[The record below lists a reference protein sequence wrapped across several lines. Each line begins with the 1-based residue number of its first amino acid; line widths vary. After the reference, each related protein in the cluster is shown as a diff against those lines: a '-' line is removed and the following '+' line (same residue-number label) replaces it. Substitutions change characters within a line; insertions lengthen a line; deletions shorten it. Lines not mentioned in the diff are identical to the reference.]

1 MCSFFSLVIKRT
13 IQRRIS
19 DSVDFD
25 RDWDDYV
32 NGFGEEDG
40 NYWMGLEEIHQLTTT
55 HNVSLFVNIETFE
68 GEPFTLKLQTF
79 SVGNATSIYAWN
91 FPEYSQPSDPVKETI
106 FFGSYSGNMFT
117 TRDRDNDGWRG
128 GNCASDNYRGGF
140 WYGGCGPINLNG
152 NYEGDV
158 TPTLKGIFVMIMDT
172 TDVSISYTKA
182 VKSVEMIVRTRVE

>member
-1 MCSFFSLVIKRT
+1 MYPFSLLVFERT

-40 NYWMGLEEIHQLTTT
+40 NYWMGLEKIHQLTTT
-55 HNVSLFVNIETFE
+55 HDVSLFIDIETFE

-79 SVGNATSIYAWN
+79 SVGDAVSNYVCNYSG
-91 FPEYSQPSDPVKETI
+91 YSQSSDRVKQSPFTNWYN
-106 FFGSYSGNMFT
+106 GMMFT
-117 TRDRDNDGWRG
+117 TRDRDNDRIA
-128 GNCASDNYRGGF
+128 GNCASDQCRGGW
-140 WYGGCGPINLNG
+140 WYRACAVINLNG

-158 TPTLKGIFVMIMDT
+158 TPTFTGIYVWFIET
-172 TDVSISYTKA
+172 TTPDISTTKA
-182 VKSVEMIVRTRVE
+182 VKSVEMIIRTRVE